1 MGGAGVEP
9 AGVVA
14 ALLRPG
20 AALLFWLGLFG
31 LLRLGLSG
39 TVRHLRRAPRPRPRT
54 TGPAAHGVR
63 RLTALEAA
71 QTAQVLRLGFVSGGR
86 SVDGALRYVADLAG
100 APAPARAA
108 CRLALSRLRAGVS
121 PERAL
126 EIPAL
131 GPEGARLFRLLGA
144 LWEAGPEAVEAAL
157 GTYAAQA
164 RARAEAAGEVKGALL
179 PLTIIRWVLR
189 GGLMGAFLAGL
200 LVEDLRSGWLALG
213 PGIVLY
219 PLLGGMGLLFDL
231 GLSRFLRAAQEGLR

>member
-1 MGGAGVEP
+1 MAGS
-9 AGVVA
+9 A
-14 ALLRPG
+14 ALRPG
-20 AALLFWLGLFG
+20 AALLLWLGLFG
-31 LLRLGLSG
+31 LLRLGLLG
-39 TVRHLRRAPRPRPRT
+39 TLRLVRRAPRPRPR
-54 TGPAAHGVR
+54 VR
-63 RLTALEAA
+63 GTPPQGIRSLTALEAA
-71 QTAQVLRLGFVSGGR
+71 QTAQVVRLGFVSGGR

-100 APAPARAA
+100 APPPSRAA

-126 EIPAL
+126 EMPAL

-144 LWEAGPEAVEAAL
+144 LWEAGPEAVEEAL
-157 GTYAAQA
+157 ATYAAQA
-164 RARAEAAGEVKGALL
+164 RTRAEAAGEVKGALL

-189 GGLMGAFLAGL
+189 VGLVGALLAGL
-200 LVEDLRSGWLALG
+200 LVEELRSGWQALG